1 MLYYFLEEYPRFRKG
16 SSMNEFRVS
25 NPDFIQTVKQSFSK
39 RGLMR
44 YLGASL
50 DVIEPGYVSIS
61 MQFSDDL
68 TQQQDYYHA
77 GSLTSIV
84 DSACGYAAL
93 TLMPPS
99 TEVLT
104 IEFKVN
110 FVAPAIGDRVVAHG
124 RVVKPGSII
133 TVCQGEVVAIQDG
146 HEKVCAIMQATMLC
160 RPMK

>member
-1 MLYYFLEEYPRFRKG
+1 MD
-16 SSMNEFRVS
+16 EFRVS
-25 NPDFIQTVKQSFSK
+25 NPDFIQTVKKSFSK
-39 RGLMR
+39 QGLMR
-44 YLGASL
+44 HLGATI
-50 DVIEPGYVSIS
+50 DVIEPGHVSITLP
-61 MQFSDDL
+61 FSDNL
-68 TQQQDYYHA
+68 TQQHDYYHA

-93 TLMPPS
+93 TLMPPN

-110 FVAPAIGDRVVAHG
+110 FLSPAIGDRVVAHG
-124 RVVKPGSII
+124 RVVKPGSTI

-146 HEKVCAIMQATMLC
+146 GEKICALMQATMLC

>member
-1 MLYYFLEEYPRFRKG
+1 
-16 SSMNEFRVS
+16 
-25 NPDFIQTVKQSFSK
+25 
-39 RGLMR
+39 MR
-44 YLGASL
+44 HLGAKI
-50 DVIEPGYVSIS
+50 DVIEPGHISII
-61 MQFSDDL
+61 MPYSDDL
-68 TQQQDYYHA
+68 TQQHDYYHA

-84 DSACGYAAL
+84 DSACGYAAF
-93 TLMPPS
+93 TLMPLN

-110 FVAPAIGDRVVAHG
+110 FVSPAIGDRVIAHG

-146 HEKVCAIMQATMLC
+146 REKVCAIMQATMLC

>member
-1 MLYYFLEEYPRFRKG
+1 
-16 SSMNEFRVS
+16 MNEFRVS
-25 NPDFIQTVKQSFSK
+25 NPDFIETVKKSFSK
-39 RGLMR
+39 QGLMR
-44 YLGASL
+44 HLGATM
-50 DVIEPGYVSIS
+50 DVIEPGYVSIT
-61 MQFSDDL
+61 MPYSDDL
-68 TQQQDYYHA
+68 TQQHDYYHA

-93 TLMPPS
+93 TLMPTN

-110 FVAPAIGDRVVAHG
+110 FVSPAIGDLVVAHG

-146 HEKVCAIMQATMLC
+146 SEKVCAIMQATMLC

>member
-1 MLYYFLEEYPRFRKG
+1 
-16 SSMNEFRVS
+16 MNEFRVS
-25 NPDFIQTVKQSFSK
+25 NPDFIQTVKKSFSK
-39 RGLMR
+39 QGLMR
-44 YLGASL
+44 HLGAAM
-50 DVIEPGYVSIS
+50 DVVEPGHVSIT
-61 MQFSDDL
+61 MPYSDDL
-68 TQQQDYYHA
+68 TQQHDYYHA

-93 TLMPPS
+93 TLMPPN

-110 FVAPAIGDRVVAHG
+110 FVSPAIGDHVVAHG

-146 HEKVCAIMQATMLC
+146 SERVCAIMQATMMS
-160 RPMK
+160 RTMEEHG

>member
-1 MLYYFLEEYPRFRKG
+1 MRKDYK
-16 SSMNEFRVS
+16 MDEFRVS
-25 NPDFIQTVKQSFSK
+25 NPDFIQTVKKSFSK
-39 RGLMR
+39 QGLMR
-44 YLGASL
+44 HLGAII
-50 DVIEPGYVSIS
+50 DMIEPGHVSIT
-61 MQFSDDL
+61 MPFSDDL
-68 TQQQDYYHA
+68 TQQHDYYHA

-93 TLMPPS
+93 TLMPPN

-110 FVAPAIGDRVVAHG
+110 FVSPAIGDRVVAHG
-124 RVVKPGSII
+124 RVVKPGSTI

-146 HEKVCAIMQATMLC
+146 GEKICALMQATMLC

>member
-1 MLYYFLEEYPRFRKG
+1 MD
-16 SSMNEFRVS
+16 EFRVS
-25 NPDFIQTVKQSFSK
+25 NPDFIQIVKMSFSK
-39 RGLMR
+39 QGLMR
-44 YLGASL
+44 HLGSTI
-50 DVIEPGYVSIS
+50 DVIEPGHVSIT
-61 MQFSDDL
+61 MPFSDDL
-68 TQQQDYYHA
+68 TQQHDYYHA

-93 TLMPPS
+93 TLMPPN

-124 RVVKPGSII
+124 RVVKPGSTV

-146 HEKVCAIMQATMLC
+146 SEKLCALMQATMLC